1 MQNQNENKRPSV
13 AVGIRGLCKKYG
25 EPHADPESAITVLE
39 ALDLEVHDGE
49 FVTIFGPNGCGK
61 STLLHILAGLIPY
74 EHGNVQ
80 INGATPGSGKVG
92 FVFQSFQATL
102 FPWRRNLDNVAFP
115 LELAGTGR
123 RERRRQARRFMSE
136 MGISI
141 PEDGYPYR
149 LSGGQ
154 QQLLSILRALIA
166 EPKVLLMDEPFNQLD
181 YQTRMNMHIKTLELW
196 QRTGTT
202 VLFVS
207 HDIDEALLLGDRT
220 VILSKRPARVTE
232 ILTITLPRPRDHEML
247 KSPEFF
253 KLRSRALEVFRK
265 ALAE

>member
-1 MQNQNENKRPSV
+1 MQNQNEDRRPTV
-13 AVGIRGLCKKYG
+13 AVEIHGLCKKYG
-25 EPHADPESAITVLE
+25 EPDAAPENAITVLD
-39 ALDLEVHDGE
+39 ALDLDVHDGE

-61 STLLHILAGLIPY
+61 STLLKILAGLVPY
-74 EHGNVQ
+74 EDGIVQ
-80 INGATPGSGKVG
+80 INGAAPGDAKVG
-92 FVFQSFQATL
+92 FVFQSFEATL

-115 LELAGTGR
+115 LELAGRGR
-123 RERRRQARRFMSE
+123 QERRGIAREFMRQMS
-136 MGISI
+136 ISL

-154 QQLLSILRALIA
+154 QQLLSISRALIA
-166 EPKVLLMDEPFNQLD
+166 EPTVLLMDEPFNQLD

-202 VLFVS
+202 VMFVS

-220 VILSKRPARVTE
+220 VLLSKRPAHVVE
-232 ILTITLPRPRDHEML
+232 ILTNTLPRPRDHEML
-247 KSPEFF
+247 KSTEFF
-253 KLRSRALEVFRK
+253 NLRSKALEVFKR